1 MSLSAGWPW
10 AVCYIGSCPSRQRRQ
25 DLAPW
30 VPCEAEGEERVSLAI
45 CFFIFQL
52 VLDATRA
59 VCVGSRL
66 MKTEERQA
74 GNLAVFLRTI
84 RFVCLGLFLFVFR

>member
-1 MSLSAGWPW
+1 MGHGQSAIWI
-10 AVCYIGSCPSRQRRQ
+10 AVRQGKGDQ
-25 DLAPW
+25 DLAPL
-30 VPCEAEGEERVSLAI
+30 VPCEAEGRKSELGNL
-45 CFFIFQL
+45 FFIFQL

-59 VCVGSRL
+59 VCIGSRL
-66 MKTEERQA
+66 MKTEGSQA